1 MVSECCHIGQVL
13 TNCKVFYSILWW
25 HLWKINPLGLM
36 HILLYDSSLASSRK
50 VSILDILRHF
60 CNHVFP
66 VTRKRLMSFNWFS
79 YLCYLRCSNFMIRYL
94 ILYAF
99 INLWPSC
106 FAQLFFN
113 IQPKYS
119 VSCFFFKNSTSSF
132 SSAYFGFSSM
142 SVPGNDML
150 LWLLLE
156 LLESNDNF
164 DFNFKE

>member
-1 MVSECCHIGQVL
+1 MTLLQLLQERSQYWTFWGIFAITFC
-13 TNCKVFYSILWW
+13 LW
-25 HLWKINPLGLM
+25 LE
-36 HILLYDSSLASSRK
+36 
-50 VSILDILRHF
+50 
-60 CNHVFP
+60 
-66 VTRKRLMSFNWFS
+66 RLMSFNWFS

-99 INLWPSC
+99 ISLWPSC

-132 SSAYFGFSSM
+132 SSAYFAFFSM